1 MLHSDIAEAVA
12 IVNASTALKSTPKGA
27 AVLALVADYASGG
40 ILGDKIVYDPS
51 LPPNQYGNSY
61 GKSYSPA
68 PRIEIN
74 AAFIGD
80 PAATAHVLAH
90 EALHRAMGD
99 DKTID
104 GELACRAQDAVF
116 GQELVAGLAYTPPAG
131 GTAVASLS
139 GSALMP
145 EVMKTI
151 TNVGSQKS
159 LDYILGLELY
169 QKNLTAQWVLANYR
183 AHGGGLR
190 NREPNT
196 LGHFLR
202 VLTNGGS
209 PSNAPQIVDVLE
221 AIQAPGWP
229 VAKKAAGDLAPLR
242 QSLRM
247 VYDSM
252 ILGNRIKACE
262 TRFGERFRA

>member
-12 IVNASTALKSTPKGA
+12 IVNASSALKSTPKGA

-40 ILGDKIVYDPS
+40 LLGDKIVYDPS

-61 GKSYSPA
+61 GRSYSPA

-80 PAATAHVLAH
+80 PAATAHILAH
-90 EALHRAMGD
+90 EALHRAIGD
-99 DKTID
+99 DKSIE
-104 GELACRAQDAVF
+104 GELMCRDQDATF
-116 GQELVAGLAYTPPAG
+116 GRELVAGLSYTPPAG

-139 GSALMP
+139 GSALLP
-145 EVMKTI
+145 EVNKTI
-151 TNVGSQKS
+151 MNVGSQKS
-159 LDYILGLELY
+159 LDHILGLEIY
-169 QKNLTAQWVLANYR
+169 QKNLTARWVLANCKSY
-183 AHGGGLR
+183 GGGLR

-202 VLTNGGS
+202 VLVAGGS
-209 PSNAPQIVDVLE
+209 PSNAAQIAEVLE

-229 VAKKAAGDLAPLR
+229 VAKKAIGDLAPLR

-262 TRFGERFRA
+262 SRFLEKFRA